1 MVLFIYGHI
10 MVARG
15 GENSFN
21 QGTSNK
27 RATMSYGGK
36 SRIAQ
41 TSLANDFKNGIPY
54 VPVILYL
61 SMNFHAALKA
71 ITC

>member
-1 MVLFIYGHI
+1 
-10 MVARG
+10 MVARE
-15 GENSFN
+15 GENSVN
-21 QGTSNK
+21 QGTK
-27 RATMSYGGK
+27 IKDRPCLGK